1 MNKALSIGAAALAL
15 ALAGCGGDGDGNSA
29 NLSSATGANSAPLP
43 QIAAPNHGDWTET
56 VTMTDRGGFLMG
68 NPNAPVKLLEYASI
82 TCPHCAEFSE
92 QGGAIVRDR
101 YVRSGQVSW
110 EYRPYMIFPTDP
122 GIFMLLRCLGPQ
134 AFFRV
139 SEQLYADQRNWAAR
153 LQTIPPE
160 QARQLEGM
168 PPAQQAALL
177 IRATGLDQFFRQ
189 RGLPETRMNACLADP
204 NNLQQLGE
212 ITRRATEEDNVTGT
226 PTFFINGEKQQQA
239 DRWERLAPLLRN
251 AVGG

>member
-1 MNKALSIGAAALAL
+1 MRKVLATAAAALAL
-15 ALAGCGGDGDGNSA
+15 ALAGCGGGDGNSA
-29 NLSSATGANSAPLP
+29 NLSSATGTSSAPLP

-82 TCPHCAEFSE
+82 TCPHCAEFAE
-92 QGGAIVRDR
+92 QGGATVRDH

-122 GIFMLLRCLGPQ
+122 GVFMLLRCLGPG
-134 AFFRV
+134 AFFHL
-139 SEQLYADQRNWAAR
+139 SEQLYADQRNWVGR
-153 LQTIPPE
+153 LQALPADQYQQTL
-160 QARQLEGM
+160 AL
-168 PPAQQAALL
+168 PPAQQAAAL

-204 NNLQQLGE
+204 NNLNQLGE
-212 ITRRATEEDNVTGT
+212 ITRRASSEDGVTGT
-226 PTFFINGEKQQQA
+226 PTFFINGERKEAGNWAQL
-239 DRWERLAPLLRN
+239 EPLLR
-251 AVGG
+251 AAAGG